1 MRARPQQRRVR
12 CALAETLV
20 ADDEENLVAAVED
33 LGEDDGPPSVP
44 PHRFWR
50 KVGFLADAALVKN
63 GVAASAET

>member
-1 MRARPQQRRVR
+1 LRI
-12 CALAETLV
+12 
-20 ADDEENLVAAVED
+20 
-33 LGEDDGPPSVP
+33 LGRTTGPPSVP